1 MAVPA
6 IAQPGEAPHG
16 VAEWVAGLELW
27 MLGGISGIF
36 VLVYGWLLLTVLD
49 ARDRITKLEGW
60 RDATRERL
68 ESGKASM
75 SDLKEDIGIANA
87 RLHDIGGDLQFI
99 RGKLEAR
106 EDGK

>member
-1 MAVPA
+1 MIPIFAMTVIAGLFLALLTLAVPA
-6 IAQPGEAPHG
+6 IAQPGEVPHG

-75 SDLKEDIGIANA
+75 SEP
-87 RLHDIGGDLQFI
+87 Q
-99 RGKLEAR
+99 RGHRDSQCAPA
-106 EDGK
+106 